1 MVDPE
6 SKERKRLAIY
16 VHPPESACELTS
28 EKLSVSP
35 LTLIALL
42 MPRSR

>member
-35 LTLIALL
+35 LIMLL
-42 MPRSR
+42 MRRSR